1 MAFFIQPTVS
11 SDIKQKIQEL
21 NEIRTAL
28 STLDTYV
35 ENQQNSLKKLSVE
48 KLELEKEREK
58 IEKILQIDREKINAL
73 FDYQAAVEGRR
84 AWLEILI
91 SFFIGVLSSSVVTFF
106 AIRMQNKKDEK
117 EERNVPHNQANS
129 ADAKSRAAD

>member
-1 MAFFIQPTVS
+1 M
-11 SDIKQKIQEL
+11 
-21 NEIRTAL
+21 
-28 STLDTYV
+28 
-35 ENQQNSLKKLSVE
+35 E
-48 KLELEKEREK
+48 KLESEKEREK

-106 AIRMQNKKDEK
+106 AIRMQNKK
-117 EERNVPHNQANS
+117 EERNIADNKTNS